1 MFSRFYFFT
10 ITVLFFLFALTAN
23 AATFTVTK
31 TADTNDLVCNSDCSL
46 REAIVAAH
54 ANGTGADTIEFNIAG
69 GGVKTI
75 NLTQP
80 LPTISTSLTING
92 TTQTGYA
99 GTPLIELNG
108 SGAGANANGIMIQRD
123 NGDGLDI
130 DVNVYGLAINRF
142 SQNGILA
149 ECGVN
154 STCNLTIL
162 ANFIGTNAAGT
173 ADLGNG
179 LDGIHIIATRGSII
193 QIGNTGIFAGNV
205 ISGNDAGGIY
215 FKKSTDDF
223 GNNDVNI
230 LGNFIGTNVGGTSD
244 LGNTL
249 DGIFIDGDEWDSMA
263 FQATT
268 IGGSA
273 AGSRNIISGNDRCGI
288 LGGAGRIDVLGNYI
302 GTNAA
307 GTGDLGNKFDGIHFA
322 QYAHGTIGGIT
333 PGEGNVI
340 SGNDK
345 NGIYTATYAT
355 SIYGNYI
362 GTNAN
367 GTADLGNTLDGIHH
381 EDGPCAIGGT
391 GSGRGNVISGNNQN
405 GISLYVSSE
414 QITVEG
420 NRIGTNA
427 AGTGAIAN
435 SQNGI
440 LFRTSLLLDRSYE
453 IGSDTDAS
461 GGNLIS
467 GNTQDGIHI
476 QADSSS
482 LTDHL
487 IEIYGNKI
495 GTDINGAAA
504 IPNMSDGIEATSDN
518 NIIGKAGNNLARNII
533 SGNAQNGIK
542 IDGSTTNGNKIE
554 NNFIG
559 TNVSGTNL
567 GNSLRGVQIQNS
579 ALENSVGGATAGA
592 GNTIAF
598 NGEEGVLISSGT
610 GNSVRQNSIYSNGK
624 LGIDLGAVGVT
635 PNDVF
640 PGDQDTGANGL
651 QNFPVLKKASSA
663 QVYGTLNS
671 TPSSNFAI
679 DFYRVDSCDASG
691 YGEGRFYLGSTQVT
705 TTPQIGDATFNITG
719 LSVNAGQ
726 FITATATDQSG
737 NTSEFSQC
745 LTATAP
751 PGNIA
756 FSSTAFATIESTTTY
771 SVSVLRSTSTNGT
784 VTIDYATSRGTATSG
799 SDYAPTSG
807 TLIFN
812 NGEAI
817 KTFDI
822 HITND
827 SMDEPDET
835 INLTLSNPTGGAFLV
850 SPTTSV
856 LTISD
861 NDNPPTV
868 SINDV
873 SIAEGNEG
881 TTNFNFNVTLS
892 VQSGY
897 DVSVNYATSN
907 GTANAPVDYISKN
920 GTVTFSAATGETSK
934 TITVAVNSDFLI
946 ESEENFFINLSA
958 PVNATIADG
967 QGVGTILDDDNP
979 GKVQFSASS
988 SNVSEA
994 AGTATIFVSRTN
1006 GSAGTVTVDYS
1017 TSNGTA
1023 TAGSDY
1029 QSASGTL
1036 TFIDGQTSASFN
1048 VPILQDDT
1056 GEADESVFI
1065 TLNNPLGGATLN
1077 NPSTRTLTILDD
1089 DGGLPSNVSIG
1100 GNIVKNNLGLQNVL
1114 VTLTGSQSKTTL
1126 TDAQGNYQFTNL
1138 PPGGN
1143 YLVTPTLSGHNFE
1156 PFNLSYNN
1164 LSTNITDA
1172 NFIAA
1177 TGTPSRT
1184 LRVVTTDTIAGNQVT
1199 VPVEL
1204 VSQGNENS
1212 VGFSLNFDA
1221 NLLSN
1226 AQVTLGADASAG
1238 SLFVNSQTGKIGVIV
1253 ALPAGQTFAAGNRQ
1267 IATVTFSTAQTALY
1281 STPLNFT
1288 DQPIAK
1294 EITDTNAGVL
1304 PTAYADG
1311 AVTFAQ
1317 GYEADVAPRPTGTGN
1332 GSVTVA
1338 DYTQVG
1344 RFVAGLN
1351 APDQLNEFQRV
1362 DCSPRGTKGNGVL
1375 TVSDYTQAGRYA
1387 AGLDVINTAG
1397 GPSSLNFLSLTGEE
1411 KRILLAESKE
1421 RLESITAPT
1430 IVRVVNAQALP
1441 NSQVIVSIVTDTQGT
1456 ENGFGFSI
1464 SYDATKLSNPL
1475 VQKGMDAQTT
1485 TLIPNTTQSG
1495 KIGVIMAMAA
1505 GQTLTAG
1512 TKQLVTITFNVAT
1525 NATGGPTPLTFND
1538 APVFREIVDADANP
1552 LQATFQNGVINIGGT
1567 TAANVSVGGR
1577 ITDANGNGIS
1587 SVRVS
1592 LTNSAGEVRNVITS
1606 PFGFYSFADVLAG
1619 ETYIV
1624 SASHKRYQFTPQVI
1638 TVMEETNSVN
1648 LFASS
1653 SR

>member
-1 MFSRFYFFT
+1 MFSRFNIFT
-10 ITVLFFLFALTAN
+10 IIILFFLFAITAN

-31 TADTNDLVCNSDCSL
+31 TADTNDLLCNSDCSL
-46 REAIVAAH
+46 REAMYAAQV
-54 ANGTGADTIEFNIAG
+54 NGVGADTIEFNIPG
-69 GGVKTI
+69 SGVKTI
-75 NLTQP
+75 NLTQR
-80 LPTISTSLTING
+80 LATIYTSLTING
-92 TTQTGYA
+92 TTQPGYA

-108 SGAGANANGIMIQRD
+108 SGAGEDANGLKIQSFSADNTAINVTIM
-123 NGDGLDI
+123 
-130 DVNVYGLAINRF
+130 GLAINRF
-142 SQNGILA
+142 SQHGILS
-149 ECGVN
+149 ECN
-154 STCNLTIL
+154 PDSPCNLTFL
-162 ANFIGTNAAGT
+162 GNFIGTNAAGT
-173 ADLGNG
+173 VDLGNG
-179 LDGIHIIATRGSII
+179 LDGIHIISPRNSSI
-193 QIGNTGIFAGNV
+193 QIGSTGIFAGNL

-215 FKKSTDDF
+215 FKKNTDDF
-223 GNNDVNI
+223 GNDDVKI
-230 LGNFIGTNVGGTSD
+230 LGNFIGTNIGGTSD

-263 FQATT
+263 FQATK

-288 LGGAGRIDVLGNYI
+288 LGAAGRIDVLGNYI

-307 GTGDLGNKFDGIHFA
+307 GTGDLGNKSDGIHFE
-322 QYAHGTIGGIT
+322 QYVHGTIGGIT

-345 NGIYTATYAT
+345 NGIFASTYAVG
-355 SIYGNYI
+355 IYGNYI
-362 GTNAN
+362 GTNAA
-367 GTADLGNTLDGIHH
+367 GTADLGNTLDGIYC
-381 EDGPCAIGGT
+381 EGGPCAIGGT
-391 GSGRGNVISGNNQN
+391 IPERGNVISGNNQN

-414 QITVEG
+414 QATVEG

-440 LFRTSLLLDRSYE
+440 LFRTSQLLSRSYE
-453 IGSDTDAS
+453 IGSDTDAG

-482 LTDHL
+482 LGDDI

-504 IPNMSDGIEATSDN
+504 IPNLGDGIEATSDN

-559 TNVSGTNL
+559 TNASGTNL
-567 GNSLRGVQIQNS
+567 GNGSRGVLIQNS
-579 ALENSVGGATAGA
+579 ALINFVGGAAAGA

-610 GNSVRQNSIYSNGK
+610 GNYVRQNSIYSNGK
-624 LGIDLGAVGVT
+624 LGIDLGTVGVT

-640 PGDQDTGANGL
+640 PGDPDTGANGL
-651 QNFPVLKKASSA
+651 QNFPVLKKASST
-663 QVYGTLNS
+663 QVYGTINS
-671 TPSSNFAI
+671 AVPSNFDI

-691 YGEGRFYLGSTQVT
+691 NGEGKFYLGSTQVT
-705 TTPQIGDATFNITG
+705 ATQIGETAFNVTA
-719 LSVNAGQ
+719 LSVNTGQ
-726 FITATATDQSG
+726 FITATATDPSG

-745 LTATAP
+745 LTATPP

-756 FSSTAFATIESTTTY
+756 FSSTAFATSESTTTY
-771 SVSVLRSTSTNGT
+771 SVSVLRNGGTNGT
-784 VTIDYATSRGTATSG
+784 VTVVYTTSNGTATGG
-799 SDYAPTSG
+799 SDYTPITG
-807 TLIFN
+807 TLTFS

-822 HITND
+822 QIAND
-827 SMDEPDET
+827 HMDEPDET
-835 INLTLSNPTGGAFLV
+835 INLTLSNPTGGAFVV
-850 SPTTSV
+850 SPATAV

-861 NDNPPTV
+861 NDNPPTI

-873 SIAEGNEG
+873 SINEGNEG

-892 VQSGY
+892 AQSGY
-897 DVSVNYATSN
+897 DISVNYATSN
-907 GTANAPVDYISKN
+907 GTANAPVDYISKT
-920 GTVTFSAATGETSK
+920 GTLTFSSTTGETSK
-934 TITVAVNSDFLI
+934 TITVAVNSDFLV
-946 ESEENFFINLSA
+946 ESEENFFINLSN
-958 PVNATIADG
+958 PTNVTIADG
-967 QGVGTILDDDNP
+967 QGIGTIFDDDNP
-979 GKVQFSASS
+979 GKLQFSASS
-988 SNVSEA
+988 SSVSEA
-994 AGTATIFVSRTN
+994 AGAATIFVSRTN
-1006 GSAGTVTVDYS
+1006 GSAGTVTVDYT

-1029 QSASGTL
+1029 QSVSGTL
-1036 TFIDGQTSASFN
+1036 TFTDGQTSASFN
-1048 VPILQDDT
+1048 IPILQDSA

-1065 TLNNPLGGATLN
+1065 TLINPLGGATLN
-1077 NPSTRTLTILDD
+1077 NPSTRTLIILDD
-1089 DGGLPSNVSIG
+1089 DGGLPSNVSID

-1114 VTLTGSQSKTTL
+1114 ITLTGSQSKTTL

-1143 YLVTPTLSGHNFE
+1143 YLITPTLNGHNFE

-1164 LSTNITDA
+1164 LSANITDA

-1184 LRVVTTDTIAGNQVT
+1184 LRVVTTDTIAGNQVV
-1199 VPVEL
+1199 VPIEL

-1212 VGFSLNFDA
+1212 IGFSLSFDA

-1226 AQVTLGADASAG
+1226 AQVSLGADAGAG
-1238 SLFVNSQTGKIGVIV
+1238 SLVINSQTGKIGIIV
-1253 ALPAGQTFAAGNRQ
+1253 GLPSGQTFAAGNRQ

-1281 STPLNFT
+1281 STPLSFT

-1294 EITDTNAGVL
+1294 EITDANAGVL

-1351 APDQLNEFQRV
+1351 TPDQLNEFQRV

-1375 TVSDYTQAGRYA
+1375 SVSDYTQAGRYA

-1397 GPSSLNFLSLTGEE
+1397 GPSSLNFLRLTTEE
-1411 KRILLAESKE
+1411 KRVLLSANKE
-1421 RLESITAPT
+1421 EVESIAAPT
-1430 IVRVVNAQALP
+1430 IVRVVNTQALP

-1456 ENGFGFSI
+1456 ENGFGFSVN
-1464 SYDATKLSNPL
+1464 YDTTKLSNPL
-1475 VQKGMDAQTT
+1475 VQKGTDTQTM

-1495 KIGVIMAMAA
+1495 KIGVIMAMPA

-1512 TKQLVTITFNVAT
+1512 AKQLITIRFDVALNVPA
-1525 NATGGPTPLTFND
+1525 GPTPLTFND

-1552 LQATFQNGVINIGGT
+1552 LQSTFQNGVINIGGT

-1577 ITDANGNGIS
+1577 ITDANGNGLS

-1592 LTNSAGEVRNVITS
+1592 LTNDAGEVRTVITN
-1606 PFGFYSFADVLAG
+1606 PFGFYNFADVAAG

-1624 SASHKRYQFTPQVI
+1624 SASHKRYQFTSQVI
-1638 TVMEETNSVN
+1638 TVMEETNAVI